1 MQAEPLIIWSEPVR
15 EYIGFIAQFLALGAV
30 GFRFAAVR
38 QRDVTSPGDTER
50 RLYTE
55 ALQRAAVVGLV
66 GIVVQALMFATG
78 LSKSAQR
85 AHTTV
90 AGLVGGDLVT
100 GAAILLFVLAIV
112 GLALA
117 AVRKRAG
124 WTLAL
129 IGVVFAPLTGILGG
143 QWSRLVNPVHRDVA
157 GLWIGTLFIL
167 VVIGL
172 GRVLADEPTR
182 ERRGAIAA
190 DMVNGF
196 SPLALT
202 CGMLVVL
209 SGSITA
215 WTHLNPLSSLFTT
228 PYGYALI
235 AKLCLAGAVFTLG
248 AWNWRRVRPTLG
260 SEDAAH
266 AVRRSSRAELS
277 LAALVLV
284 ATAILVS
291 LPSPRAPAA
300 PPRAPAAPPPAAAA
314 GG

>member
-1 MQAEPLIIWSEPVR
+1 MQAEPLITWSEPAR
-15 EYIGFIAQFLALGAV
+15 EYVGFIAQFLALGAV

-38 QRDVTSPGDTER
+38 QRDRTSPGDTER

-55 ALQRAAVVGLV
+55 ALQRAAAVGLV

-78 LSKSAQR
+78 LPKSAER

-90 AGLVGGDLVT
+90 GGLIGGDLAT
-100 GAAILLFVLAIV
+100 GAAVLLFALAVI

-124 WTLAL
+124 WTIAL
-129 IGVVFAPLTGILGG
+129 VGVVLAPLTGILGG
-143 QWSRLVNPVHRDVA
+143 QWARMVNPLHRDVA

-190 DMVNGF
+190 EMVNGF

-215 WTHLNPLSSLFTT
+215 WTHLNPLSSLWTT

-235 AKLCLAGAVFTLG
+235 TKLCLAGAVFALG

-291 LPSPRAPAA
+291 LPSPRPPGGRPAGV
-300 PPRAPAAPPPAAAA
+300 PAGPPP
-314 GG
+314 